1 MQNAATR
8 GEAEAAAGDLAAQ
21 LERNNISRR
30 ALHGIHLRSRS
41 SYNMNA
47 MQNAAARRDR
57 LSELPDNILLDILE
71 RVNTLDALRTCTLS
85 KRLMRLPAMFSR
97 FDIDI
102 GSLTCH
108 HNEASHG
115 NLTVDHLV
123 RYNNIVASVTE
134 KILCARNLE
143 IPTIHKLRVTCYL
156 RPDECL
162 PITRAFADTMATHKV
177 DNAEFVPLVEKSFS
191 ECTLGNLLCN
201 AKRFNICLG
210 DCPAAFAGLTSLW
223 LSYMRFREL
232 DISNILS
239 TCKRLKHLR
248 LLCCDGGYRR
258 VLLVE
263 HDQLVELNIEKGQ
276 FERVHLSRA
285 PKLQRLTCD
294 GWCYPAPLAFGYVP
308 QLSKL
313 SLVKR
318 GISSTFMLQLSHL
331 LANVP
336 SIRDLHLDFQSEK
349 IWVVPECSKL
359 LTPVLRKLEI
369 VNLDNLPE
377 GCDIAW
383 TMFILEA
390 APCLRELCIR
400 VWDHWCEMVREQD
413 DDRRKHGYCEKA
425 NVEWRPL
432 APGFKHMNLLK
443 LTIYGFQPDESMV
456 RYVRRIREV
465 AVNIREISLHD
476 RKACGRCGDMDPK
489 TKVITRCRVYPN
501 NLKVRRMISI

>member
-1 MQNAATR
+1 MQNAAAR
-8 GEAEAAAGDLAAQ
+8 REAEAAAGDLAAQ
-21 LERNNISRR
+21 LEKNNISRQ
-30 ALHGIHLRSRS
+30 ALQGIYLKTRR
-41 SYNMNA
+41 SYNIKA
-47 MQNAAARRDR
+47 MQNAAARHDR

-71 RVNTLDALRTCTLS
+71 RADTLDALRTCILS
-85 KRLMRLPAMFSR
+85 KRLMRLPAMFSH
-97 FDIDI
+97 FDINV
-102 GSLTCH
+102 GSLTRH
-108 HNEASHG
+108 HDTASHG
-115 NLTVDHLV
+115 NLTITHLV
-123 RYNNIVASVTE
+123 RYNNVLASVTE
-134 KILCARNLE
+134 KILSARSPK

-177 DNAEFVPLVEKSFS
+177 DNAEFVSLVEKPFS
-191 ECTLGNLLCN
+191 ECNFGDLLCH

-223 LSYMRFREL
+223 LCNMRFREL
-232 DISNILS
+232 DISNMLS

-248 LLCCDGGYRR
+248 LSCFDGGYRC

-263 HDQLVELNIEKGQ
+263 HDELVELHIEKGE
-276 FERVHLSRA
+276 FKTVHLIHV
-285 PKLQRLTCD
+285 PKLQRLTCA

-318 GISSTFMLQLSHL
+318 GISSTFVLQLSQL

-336 SIRDLHLDFQSEK
+336 STRDLHLDFQSGK

-359 LTPVLRKLEI
+359 LTPMIRKLEI

-390 APCLRELCIR
+390 APSLRELCIR
-400 VWDHWCEMVREQD
+400 VWDHWCKMVTEHD
-413 DDRRKHGYCEKA
+413 DQRKHGYSEKA
-425 NVEWRPL
+425 NVEWQPL
-432 APGFKHMNLLK
+432 APGFKHKNLLK
-443 LTIYGFQPDESMV
+443 LTIYGFQPDENMV
-456 RYVRRIREV
+456 RYVRITREV
-465 AVNIREISLHD
+465 AVNMKEILLHD
-476 RKACGRCGDMDPK
+476 RKACERCGDLDPK
-489 TKVITRCRVYPN
+489 IKVITRSRVYPN
-501 NLKVRRMISI
+501 NSVVRRMIPL